1 MLYIIILA
9 LLMAGVGGVVHALVQ
24 KSRKDK
30 LYQLLTINSAQQQDT
45 NIQDDISPVERVL
58 KKTSR
63 LVSLTAMLDKNIMA
77 KGIIFSSLLLILF
90 LLDATGVYKMETDML
105 LLCILMIGIVVI
117 LFPSMI
123 KNTTIKK
130 RMKRIS
136 DDLPFIIDMMAVCVQ
151 SGMTVEKS
159 LRYIADNTQD
169 INTDIATL
177 LDRTMMKTDVSGI
190 ASALEQLY
198 QEVPSNEVRMFCS
211 TLQQSI
217 KYGSSIYQVLID
229 LSKEMREI
237 QLLAMEEKVA
247 SLSAKMT
254 LPMIVFIMFPLLA
267 MVAGPG
273 LIGMVSIWSK

>member
-117 LFPSMI
+117 LLPSMI

>member
-1 MLYIIILA
+1 MLYMIILA

-30 LYQLLTINSAQQQDT
+30 LYQLLTINSTQQQDT

-77 KGIIFSSLLLILF
+77 KGIIFSSLLVILF

-117 LFPSMI
+117 LLPSMI

>member
-77 KGIIFSSLLLILF
+77 KGIIFSSLLVILF

-117 LFPSMI
+117 LLPSMI